1 MLNTTL
7 RNGPMLL
14 IWLCLIFSV
23 RAEEVPFLAPQQRP
37 QLEANQPWPAD
48 RFLVLAY
55 HDVEDDAA
63 DQRYLSVRTSALN
76 EQIAWLLHNGYHA
89 ISVQDILDAHYGL
102 KSLPPKAFLL
112 SFDDGYSSFYT
123 RVWPLLKAWNVPA
136 LWAPVGS
143 WVDTPAGQPVN
154 FGGLMTPRER
164 FATWE
169 MVRELSRSPLVEIG
183 AHTWASHYGLPANP
197 QGSREPA
204 AANRG
209 WDKTT
214 GRYESDAQFTRR
226 MTDDVQ
232 KVTAKIHEVAGK
244 TPRAWV
250 WPYGAASG
258 STLTIAK
265 QQGYQ
270 LAFTLN
276 DGLGNV
282 KDLDNIPRLL
292 IAGNPSLKAFASAVT
307 QIQEADPVR
316 VMHVDLDYVYDP
328 NPVQQAK
335 NIDKLVQRVYD
346 MKISHVFLQA
356 FSDPQGDGTVKSLYF
371 PNRWLPMRADLFNF
385 VSWQLQTRGNVK
397 VYAWMPVLAF
407 DLASDLPRVQRWDP
421 QTGKAL
427 LARQPYVRLS
437 PWDPRVR
444 QQITDIYEDL
454 ARHASFSG
462 ILFHDDAVLTD
473 FEDVSPEAVAAWRRQ
488 ALADV
493 GYWSPDMITEDIDIS
508 WKLQLRHWDIFFEP
522 RALCWILMPET
533 LKGLWKQRL
542 RWAQGGAEVFLVNL
556 RRLFHWQHHRMWPL
570 FLEYACSTLWAFAYA
585 ITILLFILSRLMP
598 LPDNLAVHS
607 LFPPEFTG
615 MLLGLM
621 CLLQFVASLYIE
633 RRYEKKVAKSL
644 FWVIWFPMV
653 YWMIGLLTTLVAFP
667 KVMVKRQR
675 SRARWVS
682 PDRGKGSL

>member
-7 RNGPMLL
+7 RNGLMLL
-14 IWLCLIFSV
+14 GWLCLIFSV

-37 QLEANQPWPAD
+37 QLEANKPWPAD

-76 EQIAWLLHNGYHA
+76 EQIAWLLHHGYHA
-89 ISVQDILDAHYGL
+89 VSVQDILDAHHGL

-143 WVDTPAGQPVN
+143 WVDTPANQPVN
-154 FGGLMTPRER
+154 FGGLMTPRDR

-232 KVTAKIHEVAGK
+232 KVTAKIHDVAGK
-244 TPRAWV
+244 APRAWV

-258 STLTIAK
+258 STLAIAK

-282 KDLDNIPRLL
+282 KDLDNIPRML
-292 IAGNPSLKAFASAVT
+292 IAGNPSIKAFANAVT

-335 NIDKLVQRVYD
+335 NIDKLIQRVYD

-385 VSWQLQTRGNVK
+385 VSWQLQTRGGVK

-407 DLASDLPRVQRWDP
+407 DLSSDLPRVQRWDP

-473 FEDVSPEAVAAWRRQ
+473 FEDVSPEAVAAWRQ
-488 ALADV
+488 SGLARDAGPV
-493 GYWSPDMITEDIDIS
+493 PQRPQEREAWMRFKSQTLTRFT
-508 WKLQLRHWDIFFEP
+508 LQLRGRCRP
-522 RALCWILMPET
+522 SA
-533 LKGLWKQRL
+533 
-542 RWAQGGAEVFLVNL
+542 A
-556 RRLFHWQHHRMWPL
+556 RR
-570 FLEYACSTLWAFAYA
+570 
-585 ITILLFILSRLMP
+585 
-598 LPDNLAVHS
+598 
-607 LFPPEFTG
+607 
-615 MLLGLM
+615 
-621 CLLQFVASLYIE
+621 
-633 RRYEKKVAKSL
+633 
-644 FWVIWFPMV
+644 
-653 YWMIGLLTTLVAFP
+653 
-667 KVMVKRQR
+667 
-675 SRARWVS
+675 
-682 PDRGKGSL
+682 